1 MDWLEIQS
9 DDNQDMHYEFKGSLI
24 MRDGFKVRYKEV
36 EVYSKALRDEIKRVF
51 GKNGYIVNIK
61 YNNTFA
67 YCEVTAVK
75 KDTRYG
81 DIVMLVAMAW
91 AIYRVYSFMT
101 HV

>member
-9 DDNQDMHYEFKGSLI
+9 DENQDMHHEFIGCLV

-36 EVYSKALRDEIKRVF
+36 ELYTDDLRDEIKRVF
-51 GKNGYIVNIK
+51 AKNGYNVSIK

-75 KDTRYG
+75 KENRYG
-81 DIVMLVAMAW
+81 DVAMLIAILW
-91 AIYRVYSFMT
+91 AIYRVYVYMT

>member
-1 MDWLEIQS
+1 MDWLEIHS
-9 DDNQDMHYEFKGSLI
+9 DDNQDMHHQFIGSLV

-36 EVYSKALRDEIKRVF
+36 ELYTDALREDINRVF
-51 GKNGYIVNIK
+51 GKNGYSVSIK

-75 KDTRYG
+75 KENRFG
-81 DIVMLVAMAW
+81 DIAMLVAIAW
-91 AIYRVYSFMT
+91 AIYRVYIYTT

>member
-9 DDNQDMHYEFKGSLI
+9 DENQDMHQEFIGCLI

-36 EVYSKALRDEIKRVF
+36 ELFTDDLQDEIKRVF
-51 GKNGYIVNIK
+51 GKNGYSVSIK

-75 KDTRYG
+75 KENRYG
-81 DIVMLVAMAW
+81 DIAMVIAIAW
-91 AIYRVYSFMT
+91 AIYRVYMYMT